1 MPFQVLQWT
10 TARTFVQTNKSKRM
24 LTLEQQQQ
32 NRSQHERRFS
42 GDRMDVD
49 GKIMAASKQPP
60 PPEKSSRRSVETVGT
75 QPDNSSSFQFSG
87 LTLTLPLTWLHITW
101 CTAFGTLHPF
111 WCHGPQAERIQ
122 WATTSLLCVTR
133 HRGMNSVHASSV
145 FMSTF
150 AADVLACNLVQ
161 HIW

>member
-87 LTLTLPLTWLHITW
+87 LTTLEDSVASLGLHEEDNEIALSSSSS
-101 CTAFGTLHPF
+101 TAQF
-111 WCHGPQAERIQ
+111 
-122 WATTSLLCVTR
+122 
-133 HRGMNSVHASSV
+133 
-145 FMSTF
+145 
-150 AADVLACNLVQ
+150 
-161 HIW
+161 